1 LPSPPISFLPRAYH
15 AARQVVVHGFREW
28 GLDIASKLD
37 GDFAFVIVDEKTGE
51 LYAARDHMGVNCLY
65 FGYGHDESLWFSSEM
80 KAIVKHCE
88 RVMVF
93 PPGHYY
99 SSRTRQLHKYYAPAW
114 QDPANAKQPLDL
126 PKVRKTF
133 EAAVSKRLMAEVPYG
148 VLLSGGLDSSIVA
161 SLVAKQYGDEPH
173 RLKTFSVGLDG
184 SPDLIAAQRVAD
196 FLGTD
201 HYSFTFTVQEG
212 IDAISDVIYHLETY
226 DVTTIRA
233 GTPMFL
239 LARKI
244 KGLGIKMV
252 LSGEGSDEALAG
264 YLYFHKAPSSLAL
277 HEECVRKL
285 GMLHL
290 YDCLRANKATM
301 AWGLEVRVPFLDK
314 EFLDVVMSTDPEH
327 KLILGKGA
335 EKQHIEKWLMCG
347 ALRHRERETARPAPR
362 PRDTG
367 YRND

>member
-1 LPSPPISFLPRAYH
+1 MAKVPR
-15 AARQVVVHGFREW
+15 E
-28 GLDIASKLD
+28 
-37 GDFAFVIVDEKTGE
+37 
-51 LYAARDHMGVNCLY
+51 
-65 FGYGHDESLWFSSEM
+65 
-80 KAIVKHCE
+80 
-88 RVMVF
+88 
-93 PPGHYY
+93 
-99 SSRTRQLHKYYAPAW
+99 
-114 QDPANAKQPLDL
+114 PLDL
-126 PKVRKTF
+126 
-133 EAAVSKRLMAEVPYG
+133 AAVRNTFQAAVTKRLMAEVPYG

-161 SLVAKQYGDEPH
+161 SLVAKQYDDPK
-173 RLKTFSVGLDG
+173 RLKTFSVGLEG
-184 SPDLIAAQRVAD
+184 SPDLVAAQRVAD

-212 IDAISDVIYHLETY
+212 IDAVSDVIYHLETY

-264 YLYFHKAPSSLAL
+264 YLYFHKAPSGADL

-285 GMLHL
+285 GALHM

-314 EFLDVVMSTDPEH
+314 DFLDVVMRTDPDL
-327 KLILGKGA
+327 KMTKAKGEA
-335 EKQHIEKWLMCG
+335 TQHIEKWIMRKAFDEDQVEGEVFLPKEVLWRQKEQFSDGVGYSWIDGLKEHCNRVVSDEAFATAPQRFPHNTPPTKEAFYFRTIFQHHFPQWSAAATVPGGPSIACSSAVAIEWDAAWKGMADPSG
-347 ALRHRERETARPAPR
+347 RAVGSHDSALVNKKDEAATAFP
-362 PRDTG
+362 
-367 YRND
+367 